1 MALLWH
7 NCGHGPMDWRN
18 QPREASPIKKWV
30 EASGVSAQS
39 LTCLVFF
46 NKSSRVCPYIS
57 LPYRPK
63 LPGYGLWIYSLRSA
77 LIQTP
82 VPETNGR
89 QVDLAPWPT
98 GFDGRGVVQFT
109 NNGRPEYDRMKGEEV
124 KPDIVIFCTGYKQ
137 SFPFLTSGG
146 TISATYPSPSSAD
159 VRGIWK
165 RDDPTVGFIGF
176 IRPSFG
182 AIPPLAEMQ
191 AQLWIVNLLSTRKIP
206 RELRPEDEPHYR
218 LHHPS
223 GSRITYGVDH
233 ESYTYQLALD
243 MDSAPGAWD
252 VVRLMFSVSQPKRW
266 RLPIIWA
273 LGAHFN
279 SKFRLKGPWKRNDA
293 LQLLTSDEFWHTITR
308 RPLIF
313 GMSLKSARVQ
323 SLILH

>member
-1 MALLWH
+1 M
-7 NCGHGPMDWRN
+7 
-18 QPREASPIKKWV
+18 
-30 EASGVSAQS
+30 
-39 LTCLVFF
+39 
-46 NKSSRVCPYIS
+46 
-57 LPYRPK
+57 
-63 LPGYGLWIYSLRSA
+63 WIYSLRSA

-98 GFDGRGVVQFT
+98 GFDSRGVVQFT

-146 TISATYPSPSSAD
+146 TISATYHSPSSAD